1 MAELRIGTCSWKF
14 PSWRGLVYSAGT
26 EGTYLLQYARRYDT
40 VEIDQWFWSLF
51 GLGVGPSDVKLP
63 EPADVSA
70 YRASVP
76 AGFRF
81 SVKAPNSLTLT
92 HLYRKD
98 KSESLRP
105 NPHFLSPALLEEFL
119 SRLEPLREL
128 LGPIMFQFG
137 YLNQQMMAD
146 QDRFQKLFAAFA
158 RRLPRGYRFGLEVR
172 NADYLNG
179 SYFDFLNEVGVIPVF
194 IHGYWMPPVVSIYQ
208 DWRPLVLEHDQVV
221 IRLHGPDRKGIEA
234 RTGKKW
240 NQIVEP
246 RDEELAGVVE
256 MVQDILDRG
265 VSVYLNVNNHY
276 EGSAPLTIERIRR
289 LMGAEPSQP
298 VYSQSSFDLPDS
310 VESAT

>member
-14 PSWRGLVYSAGT
+14 PSWRGLVYSAGA

-40 VEIDQWFWSLF
+40 VEVDQWFWSLF
-51 GLGVGPSDVKLP
+51 GQGSSPRDVKLP

-70 YRASVP
+70 YRAAVP
-76 AGFRF
+76 DGFRF

-98 KSESLRP
+98 KSEPLRS
-105 NPHFLSPALLEEFL
+105 NPHFLSPTLLGEFL
-119 SRLEPLREL
+119 SRLDPLREL

-137 YLNQQMMAD
+137 YLNQQMMAG

-158 RRLPRGYRFGLEVR
+158 RRLPREYRFGLEVR
-172 NADYLNG
+172 NADYLNEA
-179 SYFDFLNEVGVIPVF
+179 YFEFLNEIDGIPVF
-194 IHGYWMPPVVSIYQ
+194 IQGYWMPPIVSVYRN
-208 DWRPLVLEHDQVV
+208 WRSLVLEHEQVV

-240 NQIVEP
+240 NQVVEP
-246 RDEELAGVVE
+246 RDIELAEVVE
-256 MVQDILDRG
+256 MVQDLLDQG

-289 LMGAEPSQP
+289 LMGEEPSQQ
-298 VYSQSSFDLPDS
+298 VYAQSSFDLEPSD
-310 VESAT
+310 